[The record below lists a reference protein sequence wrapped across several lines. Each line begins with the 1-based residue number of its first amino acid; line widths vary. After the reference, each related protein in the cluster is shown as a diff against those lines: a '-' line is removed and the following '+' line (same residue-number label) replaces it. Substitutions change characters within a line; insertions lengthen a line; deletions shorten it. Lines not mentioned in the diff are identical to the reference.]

1 VAQKT
6 TKGLMKKRWDFAHM
20 MHAGQKL
27 FQSIHRKKRMAS
39 PNHDVHLLART
50 INEWLPQGIKTIIE
64 GTYTP
69 RFLKRYYF
77 KDEMLDQLY
86 LADRVLQ
93 YLVLQQ
99 LKPTFPYVMNPN
111 CYHVHGP
118 TGVQLATQKI
128 REALTTEQPKFI
140 IRADIKSFYKSI
152 QHHVLI
158 EDIKRQYTDT
168 KLQSILE
175 QIVRNPIE
183 TPRGYKNP
191 DNGIALRGP
200 LSQFFSAL
208 YLKPLDD
215 AFDTMDVTYL
225 RYQDDI
231 LILCQTKRQLERCK
245 KRMMTILKERHLQL
259 SRKKTRIGSIE
270 GGFHFLGINYLET
283 QTPDRTN
290 VTQDIRDL
298 AVNAP
303 LTHGSCLLFNQTG
316 VG

>member
-1 VAQKT
+1 
-6 TKGLMKKRWDFAHM
+6 
-20 MHAGQKL
+20 
-27 FQSIHRKKRMAS
+27 MAS

-50 INEWLPQGIKTIIE
+50 IHEWLPESIQSLID

-86 LADRVLQ
+86 LADRVVQ
-93 YLVLQQ
+93 YLLLQQ

-111 CYHVHGP
+111 CYHLHGP
-118 TGVQLATQKI
+118 TGVQLATQRI
-128 REALTTEQPKFI
+128 REALATEKPKYM
-140 IRADIKSFYKSI
+140 IRADIKSYYKSI

-158 EDIKRQYTDT
+158 EDIKRHYTDT
-168 KLQSILE
+168 KVQAMLE
-175 QIVRNPIE
+175 QIVINPIE

-225 RYQDDI
+225 RYQDDLI
-231 LILCQTKRQLERCK
+231 ILCHSKRQLERCK
-245 KRMMTILKERHLQL
+245 RRMMTILKERHLQL

-283 QTPDRTN
+283 QSSDSTN
-290 VTQDIRDL
+290 VTQEYHGL
-298 AVNAP
+298 AANTPFAD
-303 LTHGSCLLFNQTG
+303 SECS
-316 VG
+316 